1 MEETRERKDRS
12 VDFGPIEYEEYN
24 INHPATDDVSMHEYS
39 PHIGPV
45 EEWASPPLFSWDMY
59 TPLYN
64 SYQNMTGDS
73 DDNPKKASREVIAK
87 SRRAE
92 IKRSQSTYKEGRR
105 KERASRRA
113 AHRKQLENDLFNP
126 SEPRTGHV
134 DPHIIKFQSH
144 RRIQDPSRRTAL
156 DDIPPGQLT
165 ISQILEM
172 KELNDAHNAQLGG
185 IKKMKKSN
193 NRSIKRKY
201 MLLLLSRNKRITRRF
216 RKRKSNA
223 VIY

>member
-1 MEETRERKDRS
+1 MEETRNRN
-12 VDFGPIEYEEYN
+12 VDVVPIEREEYN
-24 INHPATDDVSMHEYS
+24 INHPSTDDVSMYEYS
-39 PHIGPV
+39 PHGLPS
-45 EEWASPPLFSWDMY
+45 EELASP
-59 TPLYN
+59 PLYN
-64 SYQNMTGDS
+64 SYQNMTGNS
-73 DDNPKKASREVIAK
+73 YDNTKKSSREVRAR
-87 SRRAE
+87 SRRTE
-92 IKRSQSTYKEGRR
+92 IKRSHPTYKEDRI
-105 KERASRRA
+105 KERASRRT

-126 SEPRTGHV
+126 SQPRTGHV

-185 IKKMKKSN
+185 IKRMKKSN
-193 NRSIKRKY
+193 KRSIKRKY
-201 MLLLLSRNKRITRRF
+201 MSKKRRITRRI

-223 VIY
+223 VIH